1 MNYVKEKLKPQNK
14 KRLGCLFVLP
24 SVWLVFVFPSSGCPS
39 ADLLSI
45 FASLSKPPGLC
56 PLPASVETADGG
68 NMTY

>member
-1 MNYVKEKLKPQNK
+1 MSK
-14 KRLGCLFVLP
+14 KNSSPKIRNDWAVCLFVLP